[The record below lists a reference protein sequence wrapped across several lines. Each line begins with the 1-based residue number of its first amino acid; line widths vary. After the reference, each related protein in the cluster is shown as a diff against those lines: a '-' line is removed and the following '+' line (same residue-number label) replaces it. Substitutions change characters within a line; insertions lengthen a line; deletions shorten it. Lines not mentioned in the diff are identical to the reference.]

1 MFMVKFPN
9 VPQKLMKIPQSFA
22 QVSNAI
28 EAQASTLL
36 EFVGDEAGPGI
47 CFADV
52 LWMFSHSMILFDIE
66 IYCWLCWGYLGM
78 ILFTLNV

>member
-28 EAQASTLL
+28 EAQAGTLL

-47 CFADV
+47 
-52 LWMFSHSMILFDIE
+52 
-66 IYCWLCWGYLGM
+66 
-78 ILFTLNV
+78 